1 MADKMIKE
9 VQIDVIEKGSDKA
22 LVSIKKLSEVLEDA
36 AAGAELTSGTVKDL
50 GKDLQKLKQY
60 ADATTGSLDKMGK
73 NSGLKSLR
81 SSFGGVTDAIELL
94 TMEMQDFRQD
104 FITSMSNISKA
115 SSTLEN
121 NVVKAV
127 EDVGDS
133 LDRAAAR
140 AKIFGYTTDDAAK
153 RSGKFT
159 RAIGDTSGAARG
171 QTRDFAALAN
181 IAGPIPMLYGM
192 IAANV
197 FALQQAYR
205 VLQTGEQVNVL
216 NRLGVAMTAVSGAP
230 TQLLA
235 RALQESTGNALSF
248 ETAMQKAT
256 KATQL
261 GATSTELEKLGKVA
275 QRSAAAG
282 FTSMEDA
289 TERLINGIYKLDAAA
304 LSGAG
309 ITIDLNAAYKK
320 YADQLNSTTAGLNLN
335 SQTLSRTQKQQ
346 ALLNEVTDISNKNL
360 GKLDSTLA
368 ASGWDKFGA
377 NVSSTTSRL
386 ASLISKGLTPV
397 INSLSELLELS
408 SKAGNIGD
416 DIRLFQDGL
425 KNADPN
431 SSGFVLSFK
440 TILEQDRKLQENL
453 IKAESDKAEI
463 YKQLVQS
470 NKDLGRGQGG
480 FMGGVWDEVTN
491 NMAMF
496 AKLGLDAA
504 STDEQQKQ
512 INNWIE
518 QSRAMERAKKEI
530 EETKEAQRQ
539 LNAAYKDLYD
549 KSQGTTLAQFFEV
562 DRSPIAGM
570 GEDIYRIKAGSE
582 GLVAAIMEVKNYAGE
597 GRDTI
602 KEALKDLGDQS
613 KATAGI
619 NAAKSA
625 SEQLEYLY
633 KNHREIWVAIS
644 KEQGISLGALQQLT
658 NQMKVLNGAAK
669 VYDASGEDALANAQA
684 RYELAKRTG
693 NAKQVSQMRDRQD
706 ATNLAA
712 EIALQ
717 QENLSL
723 LQQGSAEYQNQVKS
737 INILKAAQ
745 LDKQTAALTKEVTKV
760 SKTEKTIVDLSE
772 KINLVNNR
780 TLSDYK
786 YSMAMKQVEL
796 NLNKQNLDHYKGKKD
811 KQNEYN
817 QALLNEAQ
825 IRRDMAFM
833 QKREMDLLTA
843 KTAQQDR
850 QMFDVSKTKTEMD
863 TLQRDILDNTLAIN
877 REITNSILAGV
888 PMNKQIVA
896 DLNRDIDL
904 ARAKIEEL
912 KTERERGYA
921 NATTGLLS
929 GTGQSTNGM
938 GDDAKAQQDFINNQ
952 QGYADALSNLRAIN
966 SEATD
971 VATNLGN
978 VMNAVMLY
986 ADGALDAT
994 STAAA
999 GMQLLGSVMTMSSKQ
1014 QTTAIDMAI
1023 KAEQQRDGKSEESKN
1038 KIKKLEAEKVKIQQE
1053 SAKKQILISTAQAVM
1068 QASTAVPYPWS
1079 IPLMVAAAAAGA
1091 MAYSQA
1097 SNPTGSSMDMG
1108 GTGETGYLRLG
1119 DRDSKIDVSQ
1129 QANSGEL
1136 AYARGEKGIGS
1147 AQNFIPRAEG
1157 GITLP
1162 GVGYVFGEH
1171 GVEVA
1176 TPRTAGRV
1184 TSNDNLTSGSSTREV
1199 TIHVSTMDA
1208 QSFIDFAQNNKEA
1221 FRGAVE
1227 SALNEEG
1234 SSLVR

>member
-1 MADKMIKE
+1 MIRE
-9 VQIDVIEKGSDKA
+9 VQIDVNEKGGDKA
-22 LVSIKKLSEVLEDA
+22 AVSIKKLAEALQDA
-36 AAGAELTSGTVKDL
+36 AAGAELSSSTMKGL
-50 GKDLQKLKQY
+50 GSDLQKLKQY
-60 ADATTGSLDKMGK
+60 ADATTGSLDKLGK
-73 NSGLKSLR
+73 SSGLKSLQT
-81 SSFGGVTDAIELL
+81 SFGGITDAIELL
-94 TMEMQDFRQD
+94 TMEVQDLHVSFK
-104 FITSMSNISKA
+104 TSTDNMAK
-115 SSTLEN
+115 SSANLEN

-127 EDVGDS
+127 EDVSDS
-133 LDRAAAR
+133 LERAAAR
-140 AKIFGYTTDDAAK
+140 ARIFGYQTDDAAK

-171 QTRDFAALAN
+171 QTRDFAALAR
-181 IAGPIPMLYGM
+181 IAGPIPMMYGM

-248 ETAMQKAT
+248 EVAMQKAT

-261 GATSTELEKLGKVA
+261 GATSSELEKLGKVA

-309 ITIDLNAAYKK
+309 ITVDLNSAYKK
-320 YADQLNSTTAGLNLN
+320 YADQLNATTSGLNLN
-335 SQTLSRTQKQQ
+335 SQSLSRSQKQQ
-346 ALLNEVTDISNKNL
+346 ALLNEVTEISNKNL
-360 GKLDSTLA
+360 GKLDDTLA

-397 INSLSELLELS
+397 INTLSELLDLS
-408 SKAGNIGD
+408 SRAGNIGD
-416 DIRLFQDGL
+416 DIQLFQDGL
-425 KNADPN
+425 KRADPN
-431 SSGFVLSFK
+431 STGFINSFK
-440 TILEQDRKLQENL
+440 TILEQDQKLLENL
-453 IKAESDKAEI
+453 KAAEQAKAQAMKDIQE
-463 YKQLVQS
+463 S
-470 NKDLGRGQGG
+470 NKKLGMGQGG
-480 FMGGVWDEVTN
+480 FAGGLRDEMTQ
-491 NMAMF
+491 MASSY
-496 AKLGLDAA
+496 AKLGWNVMPDDASKKA
-504 STDEQQKQ
+504 LED
-512 INNWIE
+512 WVA
-518 QSRAMERAKKEI
+518 QSRALEKAKKEI
-530 EETKEAQRQ
+530 EDTTTAQRQ
-539 LNAAYKDLYD
+539 LNAAYKQMYEMA
-549 KSQGTTLAQFFEV
+549 QGTTMAQFFEV
-562 DRSPIAGM
+562 DRSPIKGL
-570 GEDIYRIKAGSE
+570 GDDIYRIKEGSQ
-582 GLVAAIMEVKNYAGE
+582 GVVLALSEVKNYAGE
-597 GRDTI
+597 GRDAI
-602 KEALKDLGDQS
+602 KEAVASMSDRS
-613 KATAGI
+613 KTTAGLQ
-619 NAAKSA
+619 AANSA
-625 SEQLEYLY
+625 FAQMNFLAT
-633 KNHREIWVAIS
+633 NHRELWQAII
-644 KEQGISLGALQQLT
+644 KEQGLSVNEISKLR
-658 NQMKVLNGAAK
+658 NQMNLLNQATK
-669 VYDASGEDALANAQA
+669 VYDFNGEAALQNAQA
-684 RYELAKRTG
+684 RYDLAKKTG
-693 NAKQVSQMRDRQD
+693 NAKQVSQLKDKQE
-706 ATNLAA
+706 AQNLNAQ
-712 EIALQ
+712 IKQQ
-717 QENLSL
+717 QESL
-723 LQQGSAEYQNQVKS
+723 ALVEKGSAEYD
-737 INILKAAQ
+737 NILRDINAMKAAK
-745 LDKQTAALTKEVTKV
+745 LDRETAALTKEVTTV
-760 SKTEKTIVDLSE
+760 AKTTKTIVDLTE

-780 TLSDYK
+780 TLDDYR
-786 YSMAMKQVEL
+786 YSIAMKQVEL
-796 NLNKQNLDHYKGKKD
+796 NLNKQNLDQYRGKKD

-833 QKREMDLLTA
+833 QKREMDLQTA
-843 KTAQQDR
+843 KAAQQDR
-850 QMFDVSKTKTEMD
+850 QLFDVSKTKTEMD

-877 REITNSILAGV
+877 REIANSVLASV
-888 PMNKQIVA
+888 PLNKQVIA
-896 DLNRDIDL
+896 DLNSDIEL

-912 KTERERGYA
+912 KQERERGYA
-921 NATTGLLS
+921 NATTNLLG
-929 GTGQSTNGM
+929 GTGQSTDGM
-938 GDDAKAQQDFINNQ
+938 GADAKAQQDFINNQ
-952 QGYADALSNLRAIN
+952 QGYAEALSNLRAIN

-994 STAAA
+994 AAAAA
-999 GMQLLGSVMTMSSKQ
+999 GMQLLGSVMNMASKQ
-1014 QTTAIDMAI
+1014 QTSAIDMAI

-1038 KIKKLEAEKVKIQQE
+1038 KIKKLEAEKIKIQQE
-1053 SAKKQILISTAQAVM
+1053 AAKKQILISTAQAVM
-1068 QASTAVPYPWS
+1068 QAATSVPYPWS

-1091 MAYSQA
+1091 MAFSQA
-1097 SNPTGSSMDMG
+1097 SNPTNPSMDMG
-1108 GTGETGYLRLG
+1108 GSGETGYLKLG

-1162 GVGYVFGEH
+1162 GVGYVYGEH

-1184 TSNDNLTSGSSTREV
+1184 TANDQLVSGSATREV
-1199 TIHVSTMDA
+1199 NIHVSTMDA

-1234 SSLVR
+1234 STLVR